1 MYILNLLIAETQMV
15 NGNCATQSDSHSVQ
29 SNTNASYQNHRGDAP
44 LSSRLIPEVSQINT
58 SARTYYI

>member
-15 NGNCATQSDSHSVQ
+15 NGNCATQSDSRPVQ
-29 SNTNASYQNHRGDAP
+29 SNTNASYQKHGDAP